1 VPPVLST
8 KVMVNSLVIGIF
20 IALVAYGV
28 AAAGLGIASFFVV
41 PAVAAPFVIVRLRGG
56 MGQSGRAA
64 V

>member
-1 VPPVLST
+1 
-8 KVMVNSLVIGIF
+8 MVNSLVIGIF